1 MVAYEFTGKNLKGR
15 LALLANEAKNDFVGA
30 VNAVGLTKN
39 QVLTKLYR
47 PEGYESIL
55 GQTQVAPIN
64 LEDYFAL
71 DEVTTSERMIYNI
84 EALYD
89 EKLSNKIAE
98 VYKLDPGEFRTN
110 QRKLGVERGLLKE
123 SN

>member
-1 MVAYEFTGKNLKGR
+1 MR
-15 LALLANEAKNDFVGA
+15 SDFIGA

-55 GQTQVAPIN
+55 GQTKVAPIS
-64 LEDYFAL
+64 LEEYFAL
-71 DEVTTSERMIYNI
+71 DKVTTSKRMIYNI

-98 VYKLDPGEFRTN
+98 VY
-110 QRKLGVERGLLKE
+110 
-123 SN
+123 